1 MLTVRAPGRINL
13 IGEHTDYND
22 GFVLPAAISREIR
35 ISLVPTADRRVEI
48 ELKETGEQ
56 TTIDLDAIGQPI
68 GGWIDYVAGVADV
81 LIRDDRNVGG
91 FRGVLSSD
99 LPTSAGLSSSAALE
113 LVAAWALLSAGAAAG
128 AGGAEGVAV
137 GGANG
142 PGIDRLELA
151 QLCQRAENGYVGVNS
166 GLMDQFAA
174 SCGVAGHALLLDCRS
189 LEYRAVPV
197 PADIALVVV
206 DTGSRRRLV
215 GSAYNERRAQCER
228 GVAILAGRG
237 EPVRALRDATVEMLG
252 RAAAE
257 LGDITYR
264 RCRHVVEENERT
276 LAAADALQTG
286 DRRTLGALFAASHAS
301 LRDLYGVSSRE
312 LDVAVEI
319 ASATPGVIAARLTGA
334 GFGGCT
340 INLVEND
347 AVERLADAIESE
359 YPARTAL
366 TPRIYRVDAA
376 EGAGVLAGSMA
387 S

>member
-13 IGEHTDYND
+13 IGEHTDYNE

-35 ISLVPTADRRVEI
+35 ISLLPTGDRWVEI
-48 ELKETGEQ
+48 ELEETGEQ
-56 TTIDLDAIGQPI
+56 TTIDLDAIGEPR
-68 GGWIDYVAGVADV
+68 GGWIDYVAGVAQA
-81 LIRDDRNVGG
+81 LIRDDRDVGG
-91 FRGVLSSD
+91 FSGVLSSD
-99 LPTSAGLSSSAALE
+99 LPMSAGLSSSAALE
-113 LVAAWALLSAGAAAG
+113 LAAAWALLSAG
-128 AGGAEGVAV
+128 GGAT
-137 GGANG
+137 G
-142 PGIDRLELA
+142 PDIDRLKLA
-151 QLCQRAENGYVGVNS
+151 QLCQQAENGYVGVNS

-215 GSAYNERRAQCER
+215 GSEYNERRAQCER

-237 EPVRALRDATVEMLG
+237 EPVRALRDATVPMLD
-252 RAAAE
+252 RAAAA

-276 LAAADALQTG
+276 LAAADALQAG

-312 LDVAVEI
+312 LDLAVQI
-319 ASATPGVIAARLTGA
+319 ASATRGVIAARLTGA

-347 AVERLADAIESE
+347 AVERLADAIESK